1 MAAEMTEK
9 GMAAVNQMP
18 LWELEQDYA
27 LLGIFYVAN
36 DGKATMIG
44 TEDWDD

>member
-1 MAAEMTEK
+1 MSALMNEE

-18 LWELEQDYA
+18 LWEVERDYNE
-27 LLGIFYVAN
+27 LHIFYVLE

-44 TEDWDD
+44 TEPWED